1 VVLRSFRG
9 IVVVLVVSLVG
20 VVAPAGAASGCV
32 AAPGQ
37 DVVRATPDAVITVEA
52 HTVTP
57 PGEDTETMKTWRGC
71 PERNG
76 EEIELE
82 RGFSGGYDGRFLH
95 SVRLGGAFVVYLV
108 SDGDKYQT
116 DTRVTVV
123 DLLSGQRW
131 IPDADSQLVGSLTS
145 YADTA
150 VNRLGNAAWIR
161 ETTRRG
167 RREWQVVVWQQG
179 TPQLHYRSRR
189 ELTRLRLGTR
199 RVRWREHNKRRAL
212 KI

>member
-1 VVLRSFRG
+1 MARSFRG
-9 IVVVLVVSLVG
+9 IVVGLVVSLVG
-20 VVAPAGAASGCV
+20 VVAPAGAASRCII
-32 AAPGQ
+32 APGQ
-37 DVVRATPDAVITVEA
+37 DVVRATGDAVVTVEA
-52 HTVTP
+52 HIITQ
-57 PGEDTETMKTWRGC
+57 PGEDAETMKTWRGC
-71 PERNG
+71 AERSG
-76 EEIELE
+76 GQIELE
-82 RGFSGGYDGRFLH
+82 HGASDTYSGRFLRL
-95 SVRLGGAFVVYLV
+95 VRLAGAFVIYLV

-131 IPDADSQLVGSLTS
+131 IADADSQPVGSLTS

-150 VNRLGNAAWIR
+150 INRVGDAAWIR

-167 RREWQVVVWQQG
+167 RREWQVIAWKHG
-179 TPQLHYRSRR
+179 TPQLRYRSRR

-199 RVRWREHNKRRAL
+199 RIRWREHNKRRAL